1 MTRAAAEVSRLDL
14 TLTRVAADISRLK
27 PMINVRA
34 AAQKS
39 WRGSGACAVVPGD
52 LLSAQIVK

>member
-14 TLTRVAADISRLK
+14 TLTRVATDIRRLK

-39 WRGSGACAVVPGD
+39 WLGSGAFAVVPSD